1 MKKFALATTVALMVS
16 ACGGGGGDS
25 GSATSPV
32 ATTPTAP
39 TAQLA
44 GYLGTWVTNCD
55 GREQDVA
62 TITRPAGSTDAITI
76 SYKTEYYAGLNCT
89 GNIVATWTQSADVT
103 AVYDGSVD
111 SSIVFTAGSAAVPAK
126 VDKVKATLPAHTQS
140 VVGPN
145 VIHTVK
151 NGQAQWCI
159 DFGGGNST
167 CIYDDGA
174 QPAASVSG
182 GLYLRGNEM
191 FELTPNGSTYVVNER
206 FVRK

>member
-1 MKKFALATTVALMVS
+1 MKKFALAASVAFMVS
-16 ACGGGGGDS
+16 ACGGGGDS
-25 GSATSPV
+25 GSTGGPV
-32 ATTPTAP
+32 ATMPSAP
-39 TAQLA
+39 ATQLA
-44 GYLGTWVTNCD
+44 SYLGTWVTACD
-55 GREQDVA
+55 VREQDTA

-76 SYKTEYYAGLNCT
+76 SYRTDYYAGLNCT
-89 GNIVATWTQSADVT
+89 GIIVATWTQSASVT
-103 AVYDGSVD
+103 AVYDGTID
-111 SSIVFTAGSAAVPAK
+111 SSIVFTAGTAAVPAK

-167 CIYDDGA
+167 CIYDEGA
-174 QPAASVSG
+174 QPAASVAG
-182 GLYLRGNEM
+182 GLYLRGNEL
-191 FELTPNGSTYVVNER
+191 FELSPSGSVYVVNER